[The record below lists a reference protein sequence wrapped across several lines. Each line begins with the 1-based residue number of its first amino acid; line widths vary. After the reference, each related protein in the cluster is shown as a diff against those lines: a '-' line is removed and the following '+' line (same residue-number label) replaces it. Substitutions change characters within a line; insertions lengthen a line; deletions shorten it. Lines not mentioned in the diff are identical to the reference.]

1 MDDFLNRLLEL
12 AIQIQQIPA
21 PTFAEGPRGKFVRGR
36 FAEEGLQDV
45 SMDSQ
50 GNIYGHLPGKNKEAS
65 PLIISAHLDTVFPE
79 KTDLTVNREAGRIS
93 APGIGDNAI
102 GVAALFGILW
112 LLRKRGI
119 ELMGD
124 VWFVADVC
132 EEGLGDLRGMKA
144 VVDHFGANV
153 VAYLVLEGMALGHIY
168 HRAIGVR
175 RYRVTAHTAGGHSWS
190 DYGQPSAVHEIAA
203 LVTQLAAVP
212 LPREPRTTLNV
223 GVIRGGT
230 SVNTL
235 AAEASFDLDLRSE
248 DATILAGLVKT
259 AEELILTAARLGVRF
274 DTEVI
279 GHRPAGEISA
289 YHPLVKLA
297 EMCLREQGLDI
308 TFTNGSTDANVP
320 LSRGLPAL
328 VLGVTRGGGAHTT
341 HEYVEIP
348 PIEQG
353 MEHLVRFVERAVN
366 SEQWSVGR

>member
-1 MDDFLNRLLEL
+1 MDNFSNRLLEL

-21 PTFAEGPRGKFVRGR
+21 PTLAEMPRGEFVRGR
-36 FAEEGLQDV
+36 FIAEGLKDV

-50 GNIYGHLPGKNKEAS
+50 GNVYGRLPGKNKEAS

-79 KTDLTVNREAGRIS
+79 KTSLAVNRESDKIS
-93 APGIGDNAI
+93 APGIGDNSI

-112 LLRKRGI
+112 LLRERGI
-119 ELMGD
+119 ELKGD

-153 VAYLVLEGMALGHIY
+153 LAYLVLEGMALGHIY

-203 LVTQLAAVP
+203 LVTQLAAIP
-212 LPREPRTTLNV
+212 LPRAPRTTLNV
-223 GVIRGGT
+223 GVMAGGT

-248 DATILAGLVKT
+248 DVSVLADLVKT
-259 AEELILTAARLGVRF
+259 AEELISTAAKPGVRF
-274 DTEVI
+274 DAEVI
-279 GHRPAGEISA
+279 GHRPAGEMSA
-289 YHPLVKLA
+289 NHPLVKLA
-297 EMCLREQGLDI
+297 EMCLREQGLDV
-308 TFTNGSTDANVP
+308 TFTTGSTDANVP
-320 LSRGLPAL
+320 LSRGMPAL
-328 VLGVTRGGGAHTT
+328 VLGVTTGGGAHTT
-341 HEYVEIP
+341 HEYIETA

-353 MEHLVRFVERAVN
+353 IEQLVRFVERAFG
-366 SEQWSVGR
+366 E

>member
-1 MDDFLNRLLEL
+1 MDNFPDRLLEL

-21 PTFAEGPRGKFVRGR
+21 PTLAEGPRGEFVRGR
-36 FAEEGLQDV
+36 FIQEGLKDV

-50 GNIYGHLPGKNKEAS
+50 GNIYGRLPGKNNKAN

-79 KTDLTVNREAGRIS
+79 KTNLMVNKESGKVS

-112 LLRKRGI
+112 LLRERGI
-119 ELMGD
+119 GLMGD

-144 VVDHFGANV
+144 VVDHFGVNV
-153 VAYLVLEGMALGHIY
+153 LAYLVVEGMALGHIY

-203 LVTQLAAVP
+203 LVTQLAAIP
-212 LPREPRTTLNV
+212 LPRTPRTTLNV
-223 GVIRGGT
+223 GVMTGGT

-248 DATILAGLVKT
+248 DASVLAGLVKT
-259 AEELILTAARLGVRF
+259 AEELILTAAKPGVRF
-274 DTEVI
+274 DAEVI
-279 GHRPAGEISA
+279 GHRPAGEMSA
-289 YHPLVKLA
+289 HHPLVKLA
-297 EMCLREQGLDI
+297 ETCLHEQGLDV
-308 TFTNGSTDANVP
+308 TFTSGSTDANVP
-320 LSRGLPAL
+320 LSRGMPAL
-328 VLGVTRGGGAHTT
+328 VLGVTTGGGAHTT
-341 HEYVEIP
+341 HEYIDTA

-353 MEHLVRFVERAVN
+353 MEQLLRFVERAFG
-366 SEQWSVGR
+366 E